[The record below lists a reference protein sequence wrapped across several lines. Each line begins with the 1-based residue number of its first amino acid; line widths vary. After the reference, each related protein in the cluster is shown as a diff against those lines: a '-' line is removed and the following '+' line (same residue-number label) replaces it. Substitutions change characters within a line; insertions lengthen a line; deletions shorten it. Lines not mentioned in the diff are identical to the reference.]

1 MANTLG
7 IGTTALS
14 ALQRAISTT
23 GQNIANVNT
32 DGYSRQSVTFS
43 ARPAQDIGAGF
54 LGSGVQ
60 VTSIDRAY
68 SQFMANDVQQRTA
81 SSGYYSL
88 YANAA
93 ERIDSM
99 LGDPSTSITQ
109 AMDNFFASAEAVANS
124 PTSLPERQVMLSN
137 AETLV
142 QRFDYIVGR
151 VDDVTKEM
159 NSQIAGAVSEIN
171 QLSGG
176 IATLNEEIAKVSGR
190 SGGLPND
197 LLDQR
202 DALIVQL
209 SSLVDTKTV
218 AQDDGSLNVFI
229 GRGQPLVTGSV
240 AETLATQTDPDLGS
254 TSIVTLSAFVA
265 GSSDVSDFLTGGK
278 LGAALTVTDE
288 VVNPTRRELNL
299 LAVGFAETVNAI
311 QEGGDDLQGVNG
323 TALFTETEGVVKTAP
338 SVDDS
343 TANSGNAAVTFTV
356 TDAKLLT
363 GDSYRVDYTATGVN
377 LRNLTTDA
385 VTTLGASPAT
395 VDGVQITYTAQVAT
409 GGAGANQGDAFIV
422 DPVFQASRF
431 LEVKID
437 DPAKIAA
444 ASNGG
449 AAGNNSNMLAMI
461 ELRDQSLLKG
471 STATYGEVYN
481 NLLSD
486 VAVRTQRAQSSAETE
501 TALLGSALDRQ
512 SSLQGVNLDEEAANL
527 VRYQQAYQAAAQI
540 VAVANEVFDTLL
552 RATSR

>member
-43 ARPAQDIGAGF
+43 ARPAQDIGAGY

-93 ERIDSM
+93 ERVDSM

-109 AMDNFFASAEAVANS
+109 AMDSFFASAEAVANS

-171 QLSGG
+171 QLAGG
-176 IATLNEEIAKVSGR
+176 IATLNDEISKVSGR
-190 SGGLPND
+190 SSGLPND

-209 SSLVDTKTV
+209 SSLVDTKTL

-311 QEGGDDLQGVNG
+311 QESGDDLQGVNG

-501 TALLGSALDRQ
+501 TALLSSALDRQ

>member
-43 ARPAQDIGAGF
+43 ARPAQDIGAGY

-93 ERIDSM
+93 ERVDSM

-109 AMDNFFASAEAVANS
+109 AMDSFFASAEAVANS

-171 QLSGG
+171 QLAGG
-176 IATLNEEIAKVSGR
+176 IATLNDEISKVSGR
-190 SGGLPND
+190 SSGLPND

-209 SSLVDTKTV
+209 SSLVDTKTL

-240 AETLATQTDPDLGS
+240 AETMATQTDPDLGS

-311 QEGGDDLQGVNG
+311 QESGDDLQGVNG

-363 GDSYRVDYTATGVN
+363 GDSYRLDYTATGVN

-431 LEVKID
+431 FEVKID

-486 VAVRTQRAQSSAETE
+486 VAVRTQRAQSSADTE
-501 TALLGSALDRQ
+501 TSLLSSALDRQ

>member
-43 ARPAQDIGAGF
+43 ARPAQDIGAGY

-93 ERIDSM
+93 ERVDSM

-109 AMDNFFASAEAVANS
+109 AMDSFFASAEAVANS

-171 QLSGG
+171 QLAGG
-176 IATLNEEIAKVSGR
+176 IATLNDEISKVSGR
-190 SGGLPND
+190 GSGLPND

-209 SSLVDTKTV
+209 SSLVDTKTL

-229 GRGQPLVTGSV
+229 GRGQPLVTGTV

-278 LGAALTVTDE
+278 LGAALTVADE

>member
-43 ARPAQDIGAGF
+43 ARPAQDIGAGY

-93 ERIDSM
+93 ERVDSM

-109 AMDNFFASAEAVANS
+109 AMDSFFASAEAVANS

-171 QLSGG
+171 QLAGG
-176 IATLNEEIAKVSGR
+176 IATLNDEIAKVSGR
-190 SGGLPND
+190 SSGLPND

-209 SSLVDTKTV
+209 SSLVDTKTL

-229 GRGQPLVTGSV
+229 GRGQPLVTGTV

-278 LGAALTVTDE
+278 LGAALAVTDE

-311 QEGGDDLQGVNG
+311 QESGDDLQGVNG

-431 LEVKID
+431 FEVKID

-486 VAVRTQRAQSSAETE
+486 VAVRTQRAQASAETE
-501 TALLGSALDRQ
+501 TSLLSSALDRQ